1 MTLSSLWVSKLFLER
16 ARWQMFGA
24 LQAAYEPVA
33 YSFLSFFFSPTLKK
47 KNETI
52 LGFLAQKQA
61 GRQLQGSCQS
71 NPLAHA
77 LGTCQ
82 EVAHPSGEASSVEG
96 SPRSRAEGL
105 AAGSLGVWV
114 PETAPAQSRHDS
126 SPHELIRLAPGM
138 KRAILSPKA
147 ERPGP

>member
-1 MTLSSLWVSKLFLER
+1 MTLSSLQVSKLFLER
-16 ARWQMFGA
+16 VRRQMFGA
-24 LQAAYEPVA
+24 LQAAHEPVA
-33 YSFLSFFFSPTLKK
+33 YSFLPPPAQPLKK
-47 KNETI
+47 NQTI

-61 GRQLQGSCQS
+61 GRQLQGSCQR
-71 NPLAHA
+71 NPSAQA
-77 LGTCQ
+77 LGTHQ

-96 SPRSRAEGL
+96 SPHSRAEGP

-114 PETAPAQSRHDS
+114 PEAAPAQSHHDS

-147 ERPGP
+147 ELPGP